1 MNEVY
6 ILIKHLRQIAGLEED
21 KAFKQLNGIYD
32 TLLEIFNIA
41 KQQDVSN
48 FEAAQKLAEERIKK
62 ARLQK
67 AKH

>member
-1 MNEVY
+1 MIGY
-6 ILIKHLRQIAGLEED
+6 EEE

-41 KQQDVSN
+41 KQQDITN

-67 AKH
+67 AKTEH